1 MNTLNQ
7 LSTLAVC
14 YILLFLLC
22 LWVWKMKSASPTS
35 LKVQTGN
42 WIFLHIRHAG
52 GMIIMILIPVFFL
65 QVLPENLFAWP
76 KDATGIQVL
85 VLMITGLIVLT
96 LSANEVDKI
105 TDEKATIN
113 RWSSFHAVLHVI
125 LRNSFLV
132 CYEWFFRGIVL
143 FACVSAFGIIP
154 ALLIN
159 IVLYSLIHSF
169 NGRKEFLGSIP
180 FGIVLCVFVLW
191 WQSVWPAVLLHML
204 LSSSYESV
212 ILRHFFYKRSKLI
225 V

>member
-7 LSTLAVC
+7 LSTLALC

-22 LWVWKMKSASPTS
+22 LWVWKMKSASLIS
-35 LKVQTGN
+35 LKVQTGY
-42 WIFLHIRHAG
+42 WIFLHIRDAG
-52 GMIIMILIPVFFL
+52 GMIIMILIPIFFL
-65 QVLPENLFAWP
+65 PVIPENLFAWP
-76 KDATGIQVL
+76 KDTTGIQVL
-85 VLMITGLIVLT
+85 VLMITGLILLT

-105 TDEKATIN
+105 TDKKATIT

-125 LRNSFLV
+125 LRNSFLI
-132 CYEWFFRGIVL
+132 CYEWFFRGILL
-143 FACVSAFGIIP
+143 FVCISAFGIIP

-191 WQSVWPAVLLHML
+191 WQSVWPAVLLHLL

-212 ILRHFFYKRSKLI
+212 ILRSFFCKPSKLI